1 MELLKR
7 IQELLRQ
14 RDVTSV
20 TIDDDGLI
28 FQAKCE
34 PTSIRIR
41 ISVRDDALVVRGFI
55 PFFAP
60 VNRRHAICEAL
71 SLANWQLR
79 YVRFE
84 MDSDDGE
91 LRCRGDMPLFDGV
104 PTDKQIT
111 NLIYAVWSNTERYAP
126 ALLQVMVAN
135 ADPALAIGL
144 AEEDEGEGPQQTRNT
159 DLTVN

>member
-28 FQAKCE
+28 FQAKCD

-41 ISVRDDALVVRGFI
+41 ISVSDAALVVRGFI
-55 PFFAP
+55 PFFVPA
-60 VNRRHAICEAL
+60 NRRQAICEAL

-91 LRCRGDMPLFDGV
+91 LRCRGDMPLFDAV
-104 PTDKQIT
+104 PTDKQMT

-126 ALLQVMVAN
+126 AFLQVMVAG

-144 AEEDEGEGPQQTRNT
+144 AEENEGERPQQRIS